1 MELDLTEAT
10 VLEIAD
16 FYTTSQETLL
26 RANMV
31 ISKDGF
37 FVDSNGS
44 SRGLSSSL
52 DLKVLLTLRAISD
65 CVLVGAKTAV
75 SEDYR
80 TPKLSGEYRNLNIK
94 NPRLVLLSRNLTF
107 DLSARLFSDH
117 DNRPIIFTQISTNET
132 WRDNLKNLSKF
143 ADVEVLADPMNL
155 ANVVEILN
163 QLNYQKI
170 VCEGGPN
177 LLAQLLALDL
187 VDELDLTQSPVSTG
201 SASKIS
207 KSELEATRQI
217 SSIIS
222 TWPNRVTAK
231 LGQHAVSRIK
241 R

>member
-10 VLEIAD
+10 VLEIAN
-16 FYTTSQETLL
+16 FYKTSQESLL

-37 FVDSNGS
+37 FVDADGS
-44 SRGLSSSL
+44 SRGLSSPL

-75 SEDYR
+75 SEAYR
-80 TPKLSGEYRNLNIK
+80 PPKLSEEYRALNIS
-94 NPRLVLLSRNLTF
+94 NPRLAVLSRSLSF
-107 DLSARLFSDH
+107 DLTTRLFSDY
-117 DNRPIIFTQISTNET
+117 DNRPIIFTQISADEIWLENL
-132 WRDNLKNLSKF
+132 RNLKDF
-143 ADVEVLADPMNL
+143 ADVEVLADPMDL
-155 ANVVEILN
+155 ANVVKILN

-201 SASKIS
+201 SATKIS

-222 TWPNRVTAK
+222 TWPNRITAK

>member
-1 MELDLTEAT
+1 
-10 VLEIAD
+10 
-16 FYTTSQETLL
+16 
-26 RANMV
+26 
-31 ISKDGF
+31 
-37 FVDSNGS
+37 
-44 SRGLSSSL
+44 
-52 DLKVLLTLRAISD
+52 
-65 CVLVGAKTAV
+65 V

-80 TPKLSGEYRNLNIK
+80 PPKLSEEYRALNIS
-94 NPRLVLLSRNLTF
+94 NPRLAVLSRSLSF
-107 DLSARLFSDH
+107 DLTTRLFSDY
-117 DNRPIIFTQISTNET
+117 DNRPIIFTQISADEIWLENL
-132 WRDNLKNLSKF
+132 RNLKDF
-143 ADVEVLADPMNL
+143 ADVEVLADPMDL
-155 ANVVEILN
+155 ANVVKILN

-201 SASKIS
+201 SATKIS

-222 TWPNRVTAK
+222 TWPNRITAK